1 MKISELLERLHRRAP
16 KRDASGM
23 LYKTRADLA
32 GVFRR
37 ISLYALLVSTENTH
51 QLYECVIEKKTK
63 PKTRQLWAIWIA
75 ENARGVFENGVLP
88 GLGIRTAP
96 KQWAVKRVIGWTAHD
111 KVRVSR
117 KKNRAP
123 ARKK

>member
-1 MKISELLERLHRRAP
+1 MLERLHRRAP

-23 LYKTRADLA
+23 LYKSRAELA
-32 GVFRR
+32 GKFRR
-37 ISLYALLVSTENTH
+37 ISLYVILVSTENTH

-63 PKTRQLWAIWIA
+63 PKTRHDWQDWIA
-75 ENARGVFENGVLP
+75 RNAESVFVHGVLP

-96 KQWAVKRVIGWTAHD
+96 KQWSVKRVIGWTAHD
-111 KVRVSR
+111 KVRASR
-117 KKNRAP
+117 KKKRAP

>member
-23 LYKTRADLA
+23 LYKSRADLA
-32 GVFRR
+32 GSFRR
-37 ISLYALLVSTENTH
+37 ISLFVILVSTENTH
-51 QLYECVIEKKTK
+51 QFYECVIEKKTK
-63 PKTRQLWAIWIA
+63 PKTRQAWAEWLSR
-75 ENARGVFENGVLP
+75 NARGVFENGVLP

-96 KQWAVKRVIGWTAHD
+96 KQWAVKRVIGWTAHG
-111 KVRVSR
+111 RVGARSKKKR
-117 KKNRAP
+117 KP